1 MKNLIYTFVLLFA
14 CQAFTIENN
23 EKREVFFKALV
34 DKAIVKPGE
43 TLNFKLRLFSPKEG
57 EDFFIP
63 EIGDRIQGFRVI
75 DFGKVGPVVE
85 DDQKVFERWYKL
97 EADLTGSY
105 VLPSITLSY
114 KDGKEKKSISSSE
127 IFVEV
132 KADPVQKKEE
142 GVKEAQ
148 DIRDIKSLK
157 KAPFPIHIVYS
168 LIGGLLVLG
177 GVILGVYLWK
187 RKNKKDLM
195 IPLTPPHKK
204 ALEDLAALKIETH
217 TLSDHLKRKKF
228 YFSISDIVRSY
239 VEESYEF
246 PAKERTQEEI
256 KKEISDLKSLNFEH
270 QKVFLGIL
278 KEADLVKFA
287 DIERDEEQGK
297 GILKNAE
304 TFVLETM
311 PKEPNGESEEDS
323 VL

>member
-1 MKNLIYTFVLLFA
+1 MKNLIYTFFLLFSY
-14 CQAFTIENN
+14 QAFAIEKN
-23 EKREVFFKALV
+23 EQSSVFFKAQV

-43 TLNFKLRLFSPKEG
+43 TLHFKLRLFSPKSG

-75 DFGKVGPVVE
+75 DFGKIGPIVE
-85 DDQKVFERWYKL
+85 EDQKVFERWYKL

-114 KDGKEKKSISSSE
+114 KDGKEKKSVTSSE

-132 KADPVQKKEE
+132 KANPVQKKEE
-142 GVKEAQ
+142 GKKEAQ

-157 KAPFPIHIVYS
+157 KAPFPIHLVYS
-168 LIGGLLVLG
+168 LIGGLLALG
-177 GVILGVYLWK
+177 AILFGAYWWK
-187 RKNKKDLM
+187 RKNNKELM
-195 IPLTPPHKK
+195 IPLIPPHKK
-204 ALEDLAALKIETH
+204 ALDDLAALKMKTH
-217 TLSDHLKRKKF
+217 SISDHLNRKKF

-256 KKEISDLKSLNFEH
+256 KKEISHLKSLDFEH

-278 KEADLVKFA
+278 READLVKFA

-311 PKEPNGESEEDS
+311 PKEPNGENEEDS

>member
-1 MKNLIYTFVLLFA
+1 KVEMKNLIYTFFLLFA
-14 CQAFTIENN
+14 CQAFTVEKN

-63 EIGDRIQGFRVI
+63 EIGDRIQGFRII

-142 GVKEAQ
+142 GVKEAK

-157 KAPFPIHIVYS
+157 KAPFPIHLVYS

-177 GVILGVYLWK
+177 GIILGVYLWK

-204 ALEDLAALKIETH
+204 ALEDLA
-217 TLSDHLKRKKF
+217 
-228 YFSISDIVRSY
+228 
-239 VEESYEF
+239 
-246 PAKERTQEEI
+246 
-256 KKEISDLKSLNFEH
+256 
-270 QKVFLGIL
+270 
-278 KEADLVKFA
+278 
-287 DIERDEEQGK
+287 
-297 GILKNAE
+297 
-304 TFVLETM
+304 
-311 PKEPNGESEEDS
+311 
-323 VL
+323 